1 VSEETQEAIQIW
13 REDDGL
19 WRWRWEG
26 FEDGKA
32 MSSLMSFMAF
42 DSREQARESARE
54 SYPQLRVDGL
64 LPAAEEQGRSAGTL
78 VRVAALFAV
87 ALLVVAFRRRVGHQG
102 MGTSG

>member
-1 VSEETQEAIQIW
+1 VSEAREAIQIW
-13 REDDGL
+13 RQDDGL
-19 WRWRWEG
+19 WRWRWE
-26 FEDGKA
+26 ELQDGEVA
-32 MSSLMSFMAF
+32 ASLMSFMAF
-42 DSREQARESARE
+42 DSREEARESARE